1 MAAQRIQD
9 LKMQEENMNKQITIR
24 KSNNTRN
31 LIRTEPEELIS
42 KELNNRVTENSKEI
56 GELWTAV
63 ATLTQAQSDHWQ
75 YSRQQEEVNTLMQLR
90 RQLESDISDI
100 KAKLRSLELEKKIAK
115 LEGDNEQTTIK
126 ERLNKHK
133 DKWRNLQRELGEER
147 RKSRKDTNRWTI
159 PTKHQ

>member
-1 MAAQRIQD
+1 MSAKVRNHNMEKIFLEKRTDDSQILPTRVFQDQLEGMNMTIVEFANMLDMARYLRRGIRIVEQDYELVQLGMAAQRIQD

-75 YSRQQEEVNTLMQLR
+75 
-90 RQLESDISDI
+90 
-100 KAKLRSLELEKKIAK
+100 
-115 LEGDNEQTTIK
+115 
-126 ERLNKHK
+126 
-133 DKWRNLQRELGEER
+133 
-147 RKSRKDTNRWTI
+147 
-159 PTKHQ
+159 